1 MERMNKESIQA
12 ALKVYFIMGSNN
24 CNKDPETVLEEAIA
38 GGITLFQFREKG
50 KGALDGAAKYGL
62 ARRLQ
67 QICQMN
73 GIPFIV
79 NDDVEL
85 ALELDADGIH
95 IGQDDEPVETIRERI
110 GNKILGVSAHTLEEA
125 EVAVRCGADYLGI
138 GPIFPTSTK
147 EDAKAVQGTLLIEKL
162 KANGF
167 TIPLVG
173 IGGINAGNAYG
184 VMEAGADGVSVITAI
199 SKAGD
204 ITEASRQLWF
214 AVVGD
219 KNR

>member
-50 KGALDGAAKYGL
+50 KGALDGAAKYDL

-67 QICQMN
+67 QICRMN
-73 GIPFIV
+73 KIPFIV
-79 NDDVEL
+79 NDDVGL

-110 GNKILGVSAHTLEEA
+110 GNKILGVSTHTLEEA

-147 EDAKAVQGTLLIEKL
+147 EDAKAVQGTSLIDKL
-162 KANGF
+162 RGNGIM
-167 TIPLVG
+167 IPLVG
-173 IGGINAGNAYG
+173 IGGINASNASM
-184 VMEAGADGVSVITAI
+184 VLKAGADGVSVITSI
-199 SKAGD
+199 SKAAD
-204 ITEASRQLWF
+204 VTESARQLWF
-214 AVVGD
+214 AVIGEQ
-219 KNR
+219 NY